1 MTLIFQEISDAL
13 QGTQSSK
20 GVLKGFQ
27 RFSSHFGQFQVVHGR
42 VFGTRQECFRKFH
55 GVSGGL
61 ERFQMR
67 FSGSYLLFFFFLTQ
81 CLHWDKTCFSAKFS
95 IRTSTVINWHYVS
108 GGYFDSYTVFVQ
120 SLSIAVGTGRLYVAS
135 LLLRLRQNEKH
146 AILLLLLVIVGC
158 FRRFHEVVQ
167 RCFNGPHG
175 SQRFQR
181 RLRCLLVGQP
191 T

>member
-1 MTLIFQEISDAL
+1 MRWSQKATKGGCGEWANCWSLRRKQIRFKGFQERFQKISNGLKGVHTDFMTLIFQEISDAL

-67 FSGSYLLFFFFLTQ
+67 FSGSYLLFF
-81 CLHWDKTCFSAKFS
+81 
-95 IRTSTVINWHYVS
+95 
-108 GGYFDSYTVFVQ
+108 
-120 SLSIAVGTGRLYVAS
+120 
-135 LLLRLRQNEKH
+135 
-146 AILLLLLVIVGC
+146 
-158 FRRFHEVVQ
+158 
-167 RCFNGPHG
+167 
-175 SQRFQR
+175 
-181 RLRCLLVGQP
+181 
-191 T
+191 